1 MTLQLRVSTFRRVF
15 RRNPNSGTATRAPY
29 TATAW
34 RSWSILSESAANSHS
49 VGRRPSTVGLNHPL
63 GKTSLADLRR
73 GHSLT
78 VVVQKRALIRR
89 TLLRWY
95 ERAGLP
101 WDALSSQIAHSIRCK
116 KETGYEKEYHCEE
129 EPEGTLEE

>member
-1 MTLQLRVSTFRRVF
+1 MVRYSFL
-15 RRNPNSGTATRAPY
+15 
-29 TATAW
+29 
-34 RSWSILSESAANSHS
+34 
-49 VGRRPSTVGLNHPL
+49 VGLFHPRL
-63 GKTSLADLRR
+63 HAGLSRR
-73 GHSLT
+73 LHSLT
-78 VVVQKRALIRR
+78 VVAQKRELILR